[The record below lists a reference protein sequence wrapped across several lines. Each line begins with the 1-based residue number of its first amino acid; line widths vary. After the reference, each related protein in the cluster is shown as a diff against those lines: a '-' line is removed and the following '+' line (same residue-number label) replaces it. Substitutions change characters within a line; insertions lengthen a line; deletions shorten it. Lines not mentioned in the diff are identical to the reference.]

1 MYLKIAKKSLLIF
14 LLFIIT
20 IYGIIAPVKT
30 ANITPEAN
38 AVWSWFKPKTVKDEP
53 PAETTNKCST
63 CFVAVSR
70 MSIWNMLT
78 APLDTVLSLI
88 PRILV
93 FISKWIVILLA
104 SILSN
109 LLVPVESGYFYD
121 LNRFTSENGIV
132 FWIWK
137 TSLYYAN
144 IMITLFLIWIAINII
159 LEKKEYTSYQSLIK
173 LLVVALLINFS
184 LVICTLFVDISNYL
198 TVLFMSNV
206 STNAF
211 SCLYACVIHKV
222 ANMFN
227 CMANQMVFSQT
238 IGNSVA
244 LMIAIIF
251 IGQLLGLIIY
261 VLVRMVYLWFLVGV
275 SPIAFVLSAIPET
288 RKLYGKWLDLFK
300 ANLIKLPVIAFASY
314 FILNLMIHIA
324 NRLMSYEDNNT
335 HWWNS
340 NQGGENFIAMSL
352 GTIFL
357 IIILGQA
364 LLAVAQNLGVEQ
376 ISKASAAVSGWAKKG
391 LDAVRKPAVSYGAK
405 KLMTWKPVQDRIM
418 KAKDNKN
425 FFAATLAN
433 KMIDKTS
440 KEQKLSQQEVDKWKG
455 GKNVGMLER
464 TVEKNLGPGGDH
476 TKFLQA
482 LQALSELKSKG
493 DYKGNFLENQQ
504 YMSKARQLIK
514 DDVYGETDAG
524 SYLKKRYTWMK
535 AGPDYSKDDQVKY
548 FETLAEA
555 SLPVTGRT
563 PKAIKQKA
571 DEMMYYAPYQTV
583 GDPAAKGP
591 DGKDGDMDSR
601 IYRKMHEELY
611 ERATK
616 QDKFKLNDWNA
627 EVQRLYEATERNNN
641 PGNFVKVFEDFY
653 KALSAT
659 KMRQIFGQQ
668 LVPAQRKDFWR
679 NLAKMAIVARDAKID
694 PTLGGKSLSQAL
706 KDADGNILS
715 DAEQAL
721 VDLAPGSTDTER
733 RRNSWMAEGK
743 SGKEDSFRKM
753 LINNHF
759 ITPKTP

>member
-14 LLFIIT
+14 LLFVIT
-20 IYGIIAPVKT
+20 IYGVIAPVKT

-109 LLVPVESGYFYD
+109 LLVPVENGYFYD
-121 LNRFTSENGIV
+121 LNRFTSETGLV

-159 LEKKEYTSYQSLIK
+159 LEKKEYTSYQNLIK

-335 HWWNS
+335 HWWNA
-340 NQGGENFIAMSL
+340 NDGGENFIAMSL

-376 ISKASAAVSGWAKKG
+376 ISKASAAVSGWAKKRW
-391 LDAVRKPAVSYGAK
+391 DATRNTAVGYGARKVFASRRINAAVESGK
-405 KLMTWKPVQDRIM
+405 KSK
-418 KAKDNKN
+418 NKLVVAISN
-425 FFAATLAN
+425 AASERLA
-433 KMIDKTS
+433 
-440 KEQKLSQQEVDKWKG
+440 KEQKSSQGEIDKLKDRG
-455 GKNVGMLER
+455 NVGLLER
-464 TVEKNLGPGGDH
+464 TIAQNLNPITGDQ
-476 TKFLQA
+476 TKLLQAVQALSA
-482 LQALSELKSKG
+482 LQAEGK
-493 DYKGNFLENQQ
+493 YKGKALEDQKT
-504 YMSKARQLIK
+504 MSRIKDLIK
-514 DDVYGETDAG
+514 DDMYGETDAG
-524 SYLKKRYTWMK
+524 KYLKNRYNWLK
-535 AGPDYSKDDQVKY
+535 AGPDYADPAQVTEY
-548 FETLAEA
+548 RNRAA
-555 SLPVTGRT
+555 AMLPATATQRQ
-563 PKAIKQKA
+563 IQEKA
-571 DEMMYYAPYQTV
+571 DELMYYSPYQNF
-583 GDPAAKGP
+583 GDPKANAGL
-591 DGKDGDMDSR
+591 GDHDNQV
-601 IYRKMHEELY
+601 YTKML
-611 ERATK
+611 RGLQGRVNNPK
-616 QDKFKLNDWNA
+616 KFGETDWNA
-627 EVQRLYEATERNNN
+627 EVQRLYNASLLNTDPQSFLNIFSKFQQSLDADSMKKIFNSLVDSQRKTFWSNLARMALVADQIKTNGGALPPGVASVGVALRNVQELAIRNDTE
-641 PGNFVKVFEDFY
+641 
-653 KALSAT
+653 KALV
-659 KMRQIFGQQ
+659 R
-668 LVPAQRKDFWR
+668 
-679 NLAKMAIVARDAKID
+679 
-694 PTLGGKSLSQAL
+694 
-706 KDADGNILS
+706 
-715 DAEQAL
+715 L
-721 VDLAPGSTDTER
+721 VDPAITSNR
-733 RRNSWMAEGK
+733 MKYSWMAEKGGSDRGTFK
-743 SGKEDSFRKM
+743 GLLRGGQF
-753 LINNHF
+753 IN
-759 ITPKTP
+759 

>member
-14 LLFIIT
+14 LLFVIT
-20 IYGIIAPVKT
+20 IYGVIAPVKT

-109 LLVPVESGYFYD
+109 LLVPVENGYFYD
-121 LNRFTSENGIV
+121 LNRFTSETGLV

-335 HWWNS
+335 HWWNA
-340 NQGGENFIAMSL
+340 NDGGENFIAMSL

-405 KLMTWKPVQDRIM
+405 KIMTWKPVQDRIM
-418 KAKDNKN
+418 RAKDSKN

-583 GDPAAKGP
+583 GDPTAKGP

-601 IYRKMHEELY
+601 IYRKMHEEFY

-706 KDADGNILS
+706 KDADGKILS

-721 VDLAPGSTDTER
+721 VDLAPGRTDTER

-759 ITPKTP
+759 ITPKIP